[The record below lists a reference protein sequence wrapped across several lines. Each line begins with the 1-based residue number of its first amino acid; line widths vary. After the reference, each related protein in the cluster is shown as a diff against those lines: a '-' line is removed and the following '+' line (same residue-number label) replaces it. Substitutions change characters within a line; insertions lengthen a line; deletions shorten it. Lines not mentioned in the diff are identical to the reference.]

1 MLRQRTEAEM
11 KAYVDGYT
19 ACFLMF
25 VEYLKNSQNRN
36 DIVKVTQKMHVIVQ
50 AVENALCKED
60 TNVRQN

>member
-11 KAYVDGYT
+11 KAYVEGYG

-25 VEYLKNSQNRN
+25 VEYLKDSQDRN

-50 AVENALCKED
+50 AVENALCEEVS
-60 TNVRQN
+60 NVRQN